1 MQSPTLEREAALW
14 AQGHAAVAGVDEVG
28 RGPLAGPVIAA
39 AVVFAPGQLL
49 IEGLRDSKAMTAR
62 ARARAAEEIQACAI
76 GCSLGAASVKEID
89 RLNIKRATAL
99 AMRRAIANL
108 PLDPDYILI
117 DGNPVPDLGM
127 IHEAVVGGDRQSQS
141 IAAAAVVAKC
151 TRDRLM
157 KRLGRRYPAF
167 GWEGNKGYGT
177 REHIDMLDSEG
188 PTPHHRKSFT
198 PVVQPGLGL
207 DV

>member
-1 MQSPTLEREAALW
+1 
-14 AQGHAAVAGVDEVG
+14 V
-28 RGPLAGPVIAA
+28 AA

-49 IEGLRDSKAMTAR
+49 IEGLRDSKAMTAL
-62 ARARAAEEIQACAI
+62 ARARVAEAIRACAI

-99 AMRRAIANL
+99 AMRRAITNL
-108 PLDPDYILI
+108 PFNPDHILV
-117 DGNPVPDLGM
+117 DGNPLPDLGM
-127 IHEAVVGGDRQSQS
+127 VHEAVVGGDRESQS

-157 KRLGRRYPAF
+157 RQLASRYPAF
-167 GWEGNKGYGT
+167 GWEDNKGYGT
-177 REHIDMLDSEG
+177 RDHIDVLDSEG
-188 PTPHHRKSFT
+188 PTPHHRRSFA
-198 PVVQPGLGL
+198 PVLQPGLGL

>member
-1 MQSPTLEREAALW
+1 MRSPTLEREGALW
-14 AQGHAAVAGVDEVG
+14 AQGHKAVAGVDEVG
-28 RGPLAGPVIAA
+28 RGPLAGPVVAA

-49 IEGLRDSKAMTAR
+49 IEGLRDSKAMTAL
-62 ARARAAEEIQACAI
+62 ARARVAEAIRACAI

-99 AMRRAIANL
+99 AMRRAITNL
-108 PLDPDYILI
+108 PFNPDHILV
-117 DGNPVPDLGM
+117 DGNPLPDLGM
-127 IHEAVVGGDRQSQS
+127 VHEAVVGGDRESQS

-157 KRLGRRYPAF
+157 RQLASRYPAF
-167 GWEGNKGYGT
+167 GWEDNKGYGT
-177 REHIDMLDSEG
+177 RDHIDVLDSEG
-188 PTPHHRKSFT
+188 PTPHHRRSFA
-198 PVVQPGLGL
+198 PVLQPGLGL